1 MDGWKMSFLLGF
13 PIFRGY
19 VKLRG
24 GSWWFQIFWKFSP
37 LFGED
42 AHFESYFSDGLKP
55 PASKDLAH
63 HFFIVGMLQEVCRGC
78 DTCKDE
84 STDKNQQK
92 QQHEQNM
99 QQQRR
104 Q

>member
-1 MDGWKMSFLLGF
+1 MVNVGKYNIPYMDPMGKLVGGNSNILG
-13 PIFRGY
+13 IFTP
-19 VKLRG
+19 K
-24 GSWWFQIFWKFSP
+24 I
-37 LFGED
+37 GED
-42 AHFESYFSDGLKP
+42 AHFDEHIFQMGLKP

-92 QQHEQNM
+92 QQHERNM